1 MDNEQRGDLLITL
14 TPEQWEIMKSKLQF
28 MIENYVR
35 TGFEMISF
43 LIVDDVRFS
52 YQDFREY
59 LREAAP
65 WDQAGVLAMRM
76 HRPEDGGQPKAD
88 IEWFIPLYPTTAEAF
103 EIGLIEHPGLISGHH
118 N

>member
-1 MDNEQRGDLLITL
+1 MENEQRGDLLITL
-14 TPEQWEIMKSKLQF
+14 TPEQWDIMKSKLQF

-52 YQDFREY
+52 YQEFRKY
-59 LREAAP
+59 LREAEI
-65 WDQAGVLAMRM
+65 WDQSGVLAMRM
-76 HRPEDGGQPKAD
+76 HRPEDGGEPRAD
-88 IEWFIPLYPTTAEAF
+88 VEWFIPLYPTMKQAF
-103 EIGLIEHPGLISGHH
+103 DIGLVDYPGMISGHQ

>member
-35 TGFEMISF
+35 SGFEMISF

-52 YQDFREY
+52 YQEFRKY
-59 LREAAP
+59 LREADI
-65 WDQAGVLAMRM
+65 WDQSGVLAMRM
-76 HRPEDGGQPKAD
+76 HRPEDGGEPRAD
-88 IEWFIPLYPTTAEAF
+88 LEWFIPLYPTMKQAF
-103 EIGLIEHPGLISGHH
+103 DIGLVDYPGMISGHQ